1 MATMSTGEFFAKT
14 LQGYGVTHVFIVPAI
29 FNQAM
34 AAMEDLNI
42 TRVTTHHE
50 MAAAY
55 MADGY
60 ARAGRRPGICM
71 GQAVGA
77 GNLAAGLRDAY
88 QTGSPVIAI
97 SGGPQPDARYRYF
110 YQVVE
115 DFPMFAPVTKM
126 NAMVERP
133 NRLPDLLRQAFRTA
147 TTGTPGPVH
156 LELPGRLGE
165 LVAGDGQFEILVE
178 AQHAAY
184 PAYRIP
190 PDPGAVE
197 RALALLAK
205 AERPVIVAGG
215 GVAASDAGRELVAL
229 AERLSVPV
237 AVSMNG
243 KESIPD
249 DHPLCL
255 GNVGTYGR
263 RAANQI
269 VAEADLVF
277 FAGSRAGGLTTNNW
291 KLPSPGTPTIQLD
304 ITGEELG
311 RNYPAVVGLLGD
323 ARLVLQAMADQ
334 AAGTPS
340 RARLAWADHAR
351 EAVRAWWAGLASAL
365 RSDAVP
371 IRPERLCAALSDFL
385 PADALLV
392 SDTGHAAIWTGT
404 MVGLRRPGQRYLRCA
419 GTLGWGFPAALGAK
433 CAQPDRTVVCF
444 TGDGGLCY
452 HLAELE
458 TAARFGINA
467 VIVVNNNGALQQVRR
482 GIDAA
487 YGGTQR
493 GRSKE
498 MWVFRPGTDYARV
511 AEDLGCLGIRVE
523 KPAGIREALE
533 RACAAGRPA
542 LIDVVTDL
550 EAAPPWG

>member
-1 MATMSTGEFFAKT
+1 MPMMSTGRFFADT
-14 LQGYGVTHVFIVPAI
+14 LQGYGVTHIFIVPAI
-29 FNQAM
+29 FHQAM
-34 AAMEDLNI
+34 AALEGTGI
-42 TRVTTHHE
+42 HRVTTHHE
-50 MAAAY
+50 MSAAY

-60 ARAGRRPGICM
+60 ARAGRKPGFCM

-88 QTGSPVIAI
+88 QACSPVIAI
-97 SGGPQPDARYRYF
+97 SGGPQPDSRYRYF

-126 NAMVERP
+126 NAMVQRP
-133 NRLPDLLRQAFRTA
+133 DRLPDLLRQAFRAA

-165 LVAGDGQFEILVE
+165 QVQGEGEFEVIVEEQFSRVP
-178 AQHAAY
+178 AHRMAA
-184 PAYRIP
+184 
-190 PDPGAVE
+190 DPLGVE
-197 RALALLAK
+197 RAVALLAA
-205 AERPVIVAGG
+205 AERPVIISGG
-215 GVAASDAGRELVAL
+215 GITISDARAELVEL
-229 AERLSVPV
+229 AEKLSIPV

-243 KESIPD
+243 KENIAD
-249 DHPLCL
+249 DHPLSL

-269 VAEADLVF
+269 VGEADLVF

-304 ITGEELG
+304 INAEELG
-311 RNYPAVVGLLGD
+311 RNYPAKLGLLGD
-323 ARLVLQAMADQ
+323 ARLILRQMADASPRSLPRSAWVRHAQ
-334 AAGTPS
+334 DALQKWRQDIS
-340 RARLAWADHAR
+340 R
-351 EAVRAWWAGLASAL
+351 EMT
-365 RSDAVP
+365 SDAVP
-371 IRPERLCAALSDFL
+371 IRPERICKEISEFL
-385 PADALLV
+385 PEEAILV
-392 SDTGHAAIWTGT
+392 ADTGHAAIWTGT
-404 MVGLRRPGQRYLRCA
+404 MVGLSKPGQRYIRCA

-433 CAQPDRTVVCF
+433 CAAPDRPVLCF

-458 TAARFGINA
+458 TAARAGINA
-467 VIVVNNNGALQQVRR
+467 VILVNNNGALQQVRR
-482 GIDAA
+482 GIDSS
-487 YGGTQR
+487 YGGKQW

-523 KPAGIREALE
+523 VPGQIRAALE
-533 RACAAGRPA
+533 KAFAADRPA
-542 LIDVVTDL
+542 LIDVATDI
-550 EAAPPWG
+550 EAAPAWG

>member
-1 MATMSTGEFFAKT
+1 MFMMSTGHFFAKT
-14 LQGYGVTHVFIVPAI
+14 LEGYGVTHVFIVPAI

-34 AAMEDLNI
+34 AAMEDLPI

-60 ARAGRRPGICM
+60 ARAGRKPGICM

-97 SGGPQPDARYRYF
+97 SGGPQPDYRYRYF

-115 DFPMFAPVTKM
+115 DFPMFGPVTKM

-133 NRLPDLLRQAFRTA
+133 TRLPDLLRQAFRTA

-156 LELPGRLGE
+156 LEFPGRLGE
-165 LVAGDGQFEILVE
+165 LVTGEGEFEVLVE
-178 AQHAAY
+178 EQYTRY

-190 PDPGAVE
+190 PDAGAVE
-197 RALALLAK
+197 RALALLGK

-215 GVAASDAGRELVAL
+215 GVTASDAGAELVEL
-229 AERLSVPV
+229 AEKLGIPV
-237 AVSMNG
+237 AITMNG
-243 KESIPD
+243 KESISD
-249 DHPLCL
+249 DHPLSV
-255 GNVGTYGR
+255 GNVGAYGR
-263 RAANQI
+263 RPANQI

-291 KLPSPGTPTIQLD
+291 KLPKPGTPVIQLD
-304 ITGEELG
+304 INGEELG
-311 RNYPAVVGLLGD
+311 RNYPVAVALLGD
-323 ARLVLQAMADQ
+323 AKLTLRQMADLAIRSTSRKGWMAHAQELLRQWQ
-334 AAGTPS
+334 AELQP
-340 RARLAWADHAR
+340 
-351 EAVRAWWAGLASAL
+351 AL
-365 RSDAVP
+365 RSEAMP
-371 IRPERLCAALSDFL
+371 IRPERLCQEITDFL
-385 PADALLV
+385 PEDAILV

-404 MVGLRRPGQRYLRCA
+404 MVGLRKRGQRYLRCA
-419 GTLGWGFPAALGAK
+419 GTLGWGFPATLGAK
-433 CAQPDRTVVCF
+433 CAYPERTVLCF
-444 TGDGGLCY
+444 TGDGGFCY

-458 TAARFGINA
+458 TAARAGINA

-482 GIDAA
+482 GIDNA

-498 MWVFRPGTDYARV
+498 MWVFHPGTNYARV
-511 AEDLGCLGIRVE
+511 AEDMGCLGIRVE
-523 KPAGIREALE
+523 KPGEIRGALE
-533 RACAAGRPA
+533 KACTAGRPTV
-542 LIDVVTDL
+542 IDVVTDL
-550 EAAPPWG
+550 NAAPPWG

>member
-1 MATMSTGEFFAKT
+1 MPQMTTGRFFAAT
-14 LQGYGVTHVFIVPAI
+14 LQGYGITHVFIVPAI
-29 FNQAM
+29 FHQGM
-34 AAMEDLNI
+34 TAMEETGI
-42 TRVTTHHE
+42 RRVTTHHE

-60 ARAGRRPGICM
+60 ARAGRKAGICM

-88 QTGSPVIAI
+88 QACSPVIAI
-97 SGGPQPDARYRYF
+97 SGGPQADARYRYF

-133 NRLPDLLRQAFRTA
+133 DRLPDLLRQAFRTA

-165 LVAGDGQFEILVE
+165 LVQGEGEFEILVE
-178 AQHAAY
+178 ERYAGF
-184 PAYRIP
+184 PAHRIA
-190 PDPGAVE
+190 PDPRGVEQAV
-197 RALALLAK
+197 ALLVA
-205 AERPVIVAGG
+205 AERPVLVAGG
-215 GVAASDAGRELVAL
+215 GITASDARAELVEL
-229 AERLSVPV
+229 AERLSLPV
-237 AVSMNG
+237 AITMNG
-243 KESIPD
+243 KENIAD
-249 DHPLCL
+249 DHPLSL

-291 KLPSPGTPTIQLD
+291 KLPRPGTPTIQLD
-304 ITGEELG
+304 INGEELG
-311 RNYPAVVGLLGD
+311 RNYPAKVGLLGD
-323 ARLVLQAMADQ
+323 AKLALRQMID
-334 AAGTPS
+334 AAPRSVS
-340 RARLAWADHAR
+340 RAAWVRHAQ
-351 EAVRAWWAGLASAL
+351 EALEAWRAEVAPAL
-365 RSDAVP
+365 TSEAVP
-371 IRPERLCAALSDFL
+371 IRPERICREITASL
-385 PADALLV
+385 PEGAILV

-404 MVGLRRPGQRYLRCA
+404 MVGLNKPGQRYLRCA

-433 CAQPDRTVVCF
+433 CAAPDRPVLCF

-458 TAARFGINA
+458 TAARAGINA
-467 VIVVNNNGALQQVRR
+467 VILVNNNGALQQVKR
-482 GIDAA
+482 GIDTA
-487 YGGTQR
+487 YGGRQW

-498 MWVFRPGTDYARV
+498 MWVFRSGTDYARV
-511 AEDLGCLGIRVE
+511 AEDLGCVGIRVE
-523 KPAGIREALE
+523 KPSEIRSALE
-533 RACAAGRPA
+533 AAFAAGRPA
-542 LIDVVTDL
+542 LIDVATDID
-550 EAAPPWG
+550 AAPPWG

>member
-1 MATMSTGEFFAKT
+1 MSMMTTGDFFAKT

-34 AAMEDLNI
+34 AAMEDLAI

-60 ARAGRRPGICM
+60 ARAGRKLGICM

-88 QTGSPVIAI
+88 QTGAPVIAI

-115 DFPMFAPVTKM
+115 DFPMFVPVTKM

-133 NRLPDLLRQAFRTA
+133 DRLPDLLRQAFRTA

-156 LELPGRLGE
+156 LEFPGRLGE
-165 LVAGDGQFEILVE
+165 LVTGEGELEVLIEEQYSR
-178 AQHAAY
+178 Y

-190 PDPGAVE
+190 PEAAAVE
-197 RALALLAK
+197 RAVAMLSG

-215 GVAASDAGRELVAL
+215 GVTASDAGAELVEL
-229 AERLSVPV
+229 AEKLGIPV
-237 AVSMNG
+237 TITMNG
-243 KESIPD
+243 KEAIPD
-249 DHPLCL
+249 DHPLSV
-255 GNVGTYGR
+255 GNVGAYGR
-263 RAANQI
+263 RPANQV

-291 KLPSPGTPTIQLD
+291 KLPTPGTPVIQLD
-304 ITGEELG
+304 INGEELG
-311 RNYPAVVGLLGD
+311 RNYPTTVALVGD
-323 ARLVLQAMADQ
+323 AKVTLRQMADLARRSGARKAWVGHAQELLRQWQ
-334 AAGTPS
+334 AELEPA
-340 RARLAWADHAR
+340 
-351 EAVRAWWAGLASAL
+351 LASQ
-365 RSDAVP
+365 AVP
-371 IRPERLCAALSDFL
+371 IRPERLCREISEVL
-385 PADALLV
+385 PENAILV

-404 MVGLRRPGQRYLRCA
+404 MVGLRRRGQRYLRCA
-419 GTLGWGFPAALGAK
+419 GTLGWGFPATLGAK
-433 CAQPDRTVVCF
+433 CACPERVVVGF
-444 TGDGGLCY
+444 TGDGGFCY

-458 TAARFGINA
+458 TAARAGINA

-482 GIDAA
+482 GIDRA

-498 MWVFRPGTDYARV
+498 MWVFRPGTNYARV

-523 KPAGIREALE
+523 KPGEIRPALE
-533 RACAAGRPA
+533 KACAAGRPA
-542 LIDVVTDL
+542 VVDVVTDL
-550 EAAPPWG
+550 DAAPAWG

>member
-1 MATMSTGEFFAKT
+1 MMSTGQFFANT
-14 LQGYGVTHVFIVPAI
+14 LNGYGVTHVFIVPAI

-34 AAMEDLNI
+34 AAMEDLGI
-42 TRVTTHHE
+42 RRVTTHHE
-50 MAAAY
+50 MAAAF

-88 QTGSPVIAI
+88 QACAPVIAI

-115 DFPMFAPVTKM
+115 DFSMFGPVTKM
-126 NAMVERP
+126 NAVVERP
-133 NRLPDLLRQAFRTA
+133 SRLPDLLRQAFRTA
-147 TTGTPGPVH
+147 TTGAPGPVH
-156 LELPGRLGE
+156 LEFPGRLGE
-165 LVAGDGQFEILVE
+165 LVAGEGEFEILVE
-178 AQHAAY
+178 AQHARI

-190 PDPGAVE
+190 PEVGAME

-215 GVAASDAGRELVAL
+215 GVTASDARAELVAF
-229 AERLSVPV
+229 AEKLDIPV
-237 AVSMNG
+237 AITMNG
-243 KESIPD
+243 KENMPD
-249 DHPLCL
+249 SHPLSL

-263 RAANQI
+263 RPANQI

-291 KLPSPGTPTIQLD
+291 KLPGPGIPTIQLD
-304 ITGEELG
+304 IDGAELG
-311 RNYPAVVGLLGD
+311 RNYSAAVALLGD
-323 ARLVLQAMADQ
+323 AKLTLRQMTDLASRAASRSAWTKHARDLVQQWRDGLQA
-334 AAGTPS
+334 
-340 RARLAWADHAR
+340 
-351 EAVRAWWAGLASAL
+351 AL
-365 RSDAVP
+365 HSDAAP
-371 IRPERLCAALSDFL
+371 IRPERLCQEISDFL
-385 PADALLV
+385 PENAILV

-404 MVGLRRPGQRYLRCA
+404 MVGLSRPGQRYLRCA
-419 GTLGWGFPAALGAK
+419 GTLGWGFPATLGAK
-433 CAQPDRTVVCF
+433 CAQPERVVLGF

-458 TAARFGINA
+458 TAARAGINA

-482 GIDAA
+482 GIDTA

-498 MWVFRPGTDYARV
+498 MWVFRPGTNYARV

-523 KPAGIREALE
+523 KPGEIRSALE
-533 RACAAGRPA
+533 KACSAGRPA

>member
-14 LQGYGVTHVFIVPAI
+14 LQGYGVTHVFLVPAI

-34 AAMEDLNI
+34 AAMEDLGI

-88 QTGSPVIAI
+88 QTGSPVIAV

-133 NRLPDLLRQAFRTA
+133 DRLPDLLRQAFRTA

-165 LVAGDGQFEILVE
+165 LVAGEGPSEILIE
-178 AQHAAY
+178 AQHAGY

-190 PDPGAVE
+190 PDPAAVE
-197 RALALLAK
+197 RALALLAQ

-215 GVAASDAGRELVAL
+215 GVAASNAGGELVAL

-243 KESIPD
+243 KESVPD

-263 RAANQI
+263 RAANQL

-291 KLPSPGTPTIQLD
+291 KLPRPGTRVIQLD
-304 ITGEELG
+304 INGEELG
-311 RNYPAVVGLLGD
+311 RNYPAAVGLLGD
-323 ARLVLQAMADQ
+323 ARLVLRAMADQ
-334 AAGTPS
+334 ATGSPS
-340 RARLAWADHAR
+340 RARLAWAAHAR
-351 EAVRAWWAGLASAL
+351 EAVRSWWEGLASAL

-371 IRPERLCAALSDFL
+371 VRPERLCAELSEFL
-385 PADALLV
+385 PEDALLV

-419 GTLGWGFPAALGAK
+419 GTLGWGFPATLGAK
-433 CAQPDRTVVCF
+433 CAQPERTVVCF